1 MKTTYA
7 FRFLILL
14 GITSLFADM
23 TYEGARSITGPY
35 LAILGA
41 SATIVGIVGG
51 LGELI
56 GYGVRIVFG
65 SLADS
70 TGKYWTITIFGYGL
84 NLLVVPLLA
93 LAYNWEIASL
103 LIIAERFGKAIRTP
117 ARDVMLSHAAKE
129 IGTGLGFGIHEA
141 LDQTGAV
148 LGPLI
153 IALIFYFKGGY
164 TESFAILAV
173 PAVLALSI
181 LFVAKRTHP
190 RISSLE
196 SIFEKPEYKGSKFSP
211 VFWFYSVFV
220 VISVL
225 GYVNFQL
232 VSYHFK
238 TASIISDAQIP
249 VFFAIAMGADALVA
263 LIIGRLFDKKG
274 LLTLIIIPS
283 ISIFIAPLVFSRYYY
298 DAFK

>member
-35 LAILGA
+35 LGG
-41 SATIVGIVGG
+41 SATIVGIVGV

-56 GYGVRIVFG
+56 GFGVRFVFG
-65 SLADS
+65 SLADR

-141 LDQTGAV
+141 
-148 LGPLI
+148 
-153 IALIFYFKGGY
+153 
-164 TESFAILAV
+164 
-173 PAVLALSI
+173 
-181 LFVAKRTHP
+181 
-190 RISSLE
+190 
-196 SIFEKPEYKGSKFSP
+196 
-211 VFWFYSVFV
+211 
-220 VISVL
+220 
-225 GYVNFQL
+225 
-232 VSYHFK
+232 
-238 TASIISDAQIP
+238 
-249 VFFAIAMGADALVA
+249 
-263 LIIGRLFDKKG
+263 
-274 LLTLIIIPS
+274 
-283 ISIFIAPLVFSRYYY
+283 
-298 DAFK
+298 

>member
-35 LAILGA
+35 LAILGG

-65 SLADS
+65 SLADR

-141 LDQTGAV
+141 
-148 LGPLI
+148 
-153 IALIFYFKGGY
+153 
-164 TESFAILAV
+164 
-173 PAVLALSI
+173 
-181 LFVAKRTHP
+181 
-190 RISSLE
+190 
-196 SIFEKPEYKGSKFSP
+196 
-211 VFWFYSVFV
+211 
-220 VISVL
+220 
-225 GYVNFQL
+225 
-232 VSYHFK
+232 
-238 TASIISDAQIP
+238 
-249 VFFAIAMGADALVA
+249 
-263 LIIGRLFDKKG
+263 
-274 LLTLIIIPS
+274 
-283 ISIFIAPLVFSRYYY
+283 
-298 DAFK
+298 